1 MASKAQRQKNQALHR
16 ENNKKERIAQLNAEK
31 LQLTRDIL
39 SEWEIETHSLTV
51 FRESVRVSL
60 LANLSLSKR
69 A

>member
-51 FRESVRVSL
+51 LHESVRVSIVKY
-60 LANLSLSKR
+60 LSLSKKP
-69 A
+69 